1 MTVSESEKIM
11 DKPWTLQYDPG
22 MTETLNYPDKTLY
35 EMLVRTENNF
45 PFSTAISFEKHRIS
59 FRSLLFQVDAIA
71 LALKELG
78 LKRGDVATICLPNI
92 PQAVVFFYAVN
103 KIGVIANM
111 VHPKTPAFELKD
123 FITSTR
129 SEYLIILDAFL
140 PKHVAM
146 LSQIPIKSIFVASI
160 TDYLS
165 SSKRA
170 GFILTKGR
178 KIPRIPADKKYITWH
193 ELKKRGFAAR
203 YAAESLAASFQY
215 ERPLEPASPAVYLH
229 SGGTTGTPKTIVLSS
244 QNINVLA
251 VQGPQIVNIPD
262 PFETGVAPCLSMVT
276 ILPLF
281 HGFGLCMG
289 MHTMICN
296 AITSILVPQFTPDS
310 LAKVIMKER
319 PAFIAAVP
327 TLYEGILK
335 STLLRKANLSFLQC
349 CFCGGDSLSPD
360 LKDRFEA
367 FIHERGSGISLR
379 EGYGLTE
386 TVTVCCVNP
395 EYKSRK
401 ESVGLPLPDI
411 SMKIVEPGTHNEV
424 PAGEKGEICV
434 CGPTTMLGYLGDPQG
449 TTTAVQRHGDGQM
462 WVHTGDYGSVDEDGF
477 FHFTQRI
484 KRIIKVSGIPVFPS
498 QIEAVISSVPGIHSV
513 CAIAVSD
520 PYRIHVVKA
529 IVVASAPHTEEHL
542 MKIKSDILAA
552 CEERLI
558 SYSRPA
564 LIEFRDHLPQ
574 TLVGKIDYIALE
586 KEESDRSAA
595 ALS

>member
-1 MTVSESEKIM
+1 M

-22 MTETLNYPDKTLY
+22 MKETLTYPDKTLY

-45 PFSTAISFEKHRIS
+45 PHSTAISFEKRKIS
-59 FRSLLFQVDAIA
+59 YRSLLFQVDAIA
-71 LALKELG
+71 LSLKETG

-92 PQAVVFFYAVN
+92 PQAVMFFYAVN
-103 KIGVIANM
+103 KLGIIANM
-111 VHPKTPAFELKD
+111 VHPKTPALELKD
-123 FITSTR
+123 FMTSTR

-140 PKHVAM
+140 PKHVHM
-146 LSQIPIKSIFVASI
+146 LSQIPVKNVFVASVM
-160 TDYLS
+160 DYLS
-165 SSKRA
+165 SGKRA
-170 GFILTKGR
+170 GFYLTKGR
-178 KIPRIPADKKYITWH
+178 KIKRIPNDKKYITWH
-193 ELKKRGFAAR
+193 ELKRRGFAAR
-203 YAAESLAASFQY
+203 YAAESLAASHLY

-244 QNINVLA
+244 LNLNILA

-262 PFETGVAPCLSMVT
+262 PFETGIAPGVSMVT

-296 AITSILVPQFTPDS
+296 AITAILVPQFTPDS

-335 STLLRKANLSFLQC
+335 STLLKKADLSFLQC

-360 LKDRFEA
+360 LKDRFES
-367 FIHERGSGISLR
+367 FIHERGSSISLR

-395 EYKSRK
+395 EFKSRK

-411 SMKIVEPGTHNEV
+411 LMKIIEPGTLNELPV
-424 PAGEKGEICV
+424 GEQGEICV
-434 CGPTTMLGYLGDPQG
+434 SGPTTMLGYLGDPEG
-449 TTTAVQRHGDGQM
+449 TSAAIQRHSDGRL
-462 WVHTGDYGSVDEDGF
+462 WVHTGDFGYVDHDGF
-477 FHFTQRI
+477 FHFTQRL

-498 QIEAVISSVPGIHSV
+498 QIEAVISRVSGVNAV

-542 MKIKSDILAA
+542 LKVKADILLA

-558 SYSRPA
+558 SYARPA
-564 LIEFRDHLPQ
+564 LIEYRDHLPQ
-574 TLVGKIDYIALE
+574 TLVGKVDYIALE
-586 KEESDRSAA
+586 KEESERSEA
-595 ALS
+595 ALP